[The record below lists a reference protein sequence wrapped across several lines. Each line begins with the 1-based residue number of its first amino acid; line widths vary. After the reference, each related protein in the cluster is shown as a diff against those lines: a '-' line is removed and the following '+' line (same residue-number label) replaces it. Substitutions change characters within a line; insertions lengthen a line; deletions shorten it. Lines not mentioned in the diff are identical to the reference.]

1 LKISR
6 KAPAKINL
14 SLDITGRRQD
24 GYHLVRMIMQ
34 TVSLFD
40 IIEIEDVLNP
50 ENKELGEIILH
61 CEDHSV
67 PTDDRNL
74 CVRAAKLMQ
83 RIYNIRSGFVI
94 NLEKHIPSAAGLAGG
109 SSDAATVMMMIRDMF
124 CPGITDNEL
133 RDAVVSLGA
142 DIPYCIMRGTALS
155 EGIGEILTPLKPIK
169 KTKVILIK
177 PDVDISTQIAYKNFD
192 NANYVEHPDTE
203 ALLDAL
209 YNEDMN
215 RFSEHMANV
224 LENVSAGEYPIIYKL
239 KSELKEHGAFGSM
252 MSGSG
257 STVFGLYRE
266 DDSAETAYGY
276 FKKKYPTLQV
286 FLTETV

>member
-1 LKISR
+1 MKISR

-40 IIEIEDVLNP
+40 IVEVEDIVNP
-50 ENKELGEIILH
+50 DNKEPGEIVLH
-61 CEDHSV
+61 CDDPSV

-74 CVRAAKLMQ
+74 CVRAARLMQ
-83 RIYNIRSGFVI
+83 RVYNINEGFII

-109 SSDAATVMMMIRDMF
+109 SSDAATVMMMIRDMLR
-124 CPGITDNEL
+124 PGITDREL
-133 RDAVVSLGA
+133 RTAVVSLGA
-142 DIPYCIMRGTALS
+142 DIPYCIMQGTALS

-192 NANYVEHPDTE
+192 TANYVEHPDTE

-209 YNEDMN
+209 YKDDMDT
-215 RFSEHMANV
+215 FADHMVNV

-239 KSELKEHGAFGSM
+239 KNELKEQWAFGSM

-266 DDSAETAYGY
+266 LDKAETAYGY